1 MFRYAGILHGQLAAC
16 IFFGPPGADFAG
28 VEQAKALL
36 GKDISPMERI
46 ALLAGSNGRG
56 ERPVKTICSCF
67 AVSEEKILSAIRGEG
82 LTTPAQIGA
91 RLKAGTNC
99 GSCIPELKKL
109 LHSVPALNAAE

>member
-1 MFRYAGILHGQLAAC
+1 MPLTILLIDTDDDRAHALEEKLSESGFARVVRAQGPDLAAT
-16 IFFGPPGADFAG
+16 
-28 VEQAKALL
+28 VEQTKPDLVIV
-36 GKDISPMERI
+36 DM
-46 ALLAGSNGRG
+46 
-56 ERPVKTICSCF
+56 
-67 AVSEEKILSAIRGEG
+67 G

>member
-1 MFRYAGILHGQLAAC
+1 
-16 IFFGPPGADFAG
+16 
-28 VEQAKALL
+28 
-36 GKDISPMERI
+36 
-46 ALLAGSNGRG
+46 LLAGTNGG
-56 ERPVKTICSCF
+56 AAQAGKMVCSCF
-67 AVSEEKILSAIRGEG
+67 AVSEDKILAAIQGEG

>member
-1 MFRYAGILHGQLAAC
+1 M
-16 IFFGPPGADFAG
+16 
-28 VEQAKALL
+28 
-36 GKDISPMERI
+36 GKDISPVERI

-56 ERPVKTICSCF
+56 EKPVKTICSCF
-67 AVSEEKILSAIRGEG
+67 AVSEEKILAAIQAEG